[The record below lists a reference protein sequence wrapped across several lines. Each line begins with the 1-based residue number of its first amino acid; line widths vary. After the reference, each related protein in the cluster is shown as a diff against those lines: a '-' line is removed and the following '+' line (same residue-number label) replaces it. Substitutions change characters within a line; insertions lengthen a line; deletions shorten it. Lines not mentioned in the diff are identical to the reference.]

1 MFTCSFWNYI
11 CDSLIES
18 LLYSFEIDR
27 DAFEILDIIGDGVKR
42 TVKIEVK
49 ISDYSMFKKSFKQ
62 MRSEFQAYPCNPFY
76 ERQYRNGIITLFVKP
91 QDEIYDIEDFNGFSD
106 DESLEYRR
114 DMRNYDYYWEQS
126 KYWNERVG
134 HAERDVEILKHSMDY
149 SNYEEYR
156 DAIMDQK
163 NIVMKLKKV
172 EKWYQDKFDEITNK
186 YNIEPSF
193 Q

>member
-1 MFTCSFWNYI
+1 MNYKSYHKLPSFLRPYQTGL
-11 CDSLIES
+11 CLSTTVVAM
-18 LLYSFEIDR
+18 IDETLG
-27 DAFEILDIIGDGVKR
+27 FGQPLVSILRCQHPLGGK
-42 TVKIEVK
+42 
-49 ISDYSMFKKSFKQ
+49 
-62 MRSEFQAYPCNPFY
+62 C
-76 ERQYRNGIITLFVKP
+76 
-91 QDEIYDIEDFNGFSD
+91 
-106 DESLEYRR
+106 
-114 DMRNYDYYWEQS
+114 NYDYYWEQC